1 MRIAT
6 WNVNSLR
13 VRLPHVLDWL
23 QASAP
28 DVLGLQEIKQQND
41 EFPETEID
49 AAGYQAIVNGQR
61 TYNGVALLS
70 RLPGSEVLTDLPG
83 FDDPQ
88 RRFVAA
94 TYGDTRVI
102 NIYVPNGQA
111 LDSDKFVY
119 KMAWLQALYDYLKK
133 EIARYPRLLV
143 MGDYNIAPED
153 RDVHDPAA
161 WEGSVHVSPPERE
174 ALSRLFSLGLSDV
187 FRNFPQAD
195 GTYSWWDY
203 RRGAFRRNNGLRIDL
218 ILATDALA
226 KDCRRCDVDI
236 EPRAWVRP
244 SDHTPVVADFAVE

>member
-23 QASAP
+23 QSSTP

-41 EFPETEID
+41 EFPGTEID

-70 RLPGSEVLTDLPG
+70 RLPGSDVLTDLPG

-94 TYGDTRVI
+94 TYGDTRIV

-119 KMAWLQALYDYLKK
+119 KLAWLQALYDYLKK

-174 ALSRLFSLGLSDV
+174 SLSRLFSLGLSDV

-195 GTYSWWDY
+195 GKYSWWDY

-226 KDCRRCDVDI
+226 NDCRRCDIDI
-236 EPRAWVRP
+236 EPRAWERP